1 MIFFLLFKLIGIGQ
15 KRLKFLVIWPLIGPP
30 LFGYL
35 LFQPFNQVVVN
46 KQKLFGNAG
55 QKRVMLKSHM

>member
-1 MIFFLLFKLIGIGQ
+1 MLYIYFKIIATSIRWL
-15 KRLKFLVIWPLIGPP
+15 IWPLIGPP

-35 LFQPFNQVVVN
+35 LFQPFNQVVVK

-55 QKRVMLKSHM
+55 QKRLMLKTHM

>member
-1 MIFFLLFKLIGIGQ
+1 MFSFVSSNTKRTIAKSTNFLS
-15 KRLKFLVIWPLIGPP
+15 GPP

-55 QKRVMLKSHM
+55 QKRVMLKTHM